1 MKENIISRIRQ
12 GRGGVAAG
20 AFFLVLSA
28 FFFALMSVFVRLSG
42 DLPTFQKAF
51 FRNAVAAFIAFIML
65 VKSKDFSVKKG
76 CRIPLLLRS
85 IAGTV
90 GIVAN
95 FYAVDNMGLADAS
108 ILNKLS
114 PFFAVIFS
122 VIIIKE
128 KASGWDWALIA
139 LAFFGALF
147 VVKPAFNMSVVPALV
162 GVLGGLGAGIAY
174 AFVRLLGNRGERK
187 SVVVFYF
194 SLFSC
199 LVVTPA
205 FIVGFVPMEWWQAVF
220 LLLAGACAGAAQF
233 SITTAYA
240 CAPAK
245 EISVYD
251 YFQVVFTAI
260 LGWTCFQEIPDW
272 LSFIGYFIII
282 SAAVLKYLKTKFW
295 TKSKTDTPPLP
306 DSSGAQ
312 GSPSEGCD
320 DATPE
325 QSTEAKEE

>member
-1 MKENIISRIRQ
+1 MRENFFKTIKEKKN
-12 GRGGVAAG
+12 GTMLG

-51 FRNAVAAFIAFIML
+51 FRNAIAALIAFIAL
-65 VKSKDFSVKKG
+65 AKSKDFSIKKG
-76 CRIPLLLRS
+76 CRLPLLFRS

-90 GIVAN
+90 GIVCN
-95 FYAVDNMGLADAS
+95 FYAVDHMNLADAS

-128 KASGWDWALIA
+128 KASKWDWALIA

-147 VVKPAFNMSVVPALV
+147 VVKPTFDFATVLPALV
-162 GVLGGLGAGIAY
+162 GVLGGLGAGLAY
-174 AFVRLLGNRGERK
+174 AFVRLLGSCGERK
-187 SVVVFYF
+187 PVIVFYF

-199 LVVTPA
+199 LVVAPF
-205 FIVGFVPMEWWQAVF
+205 FIAGYKPMEWWQVVF
-220 LLLAGACAGAAQF
+220 LLLAGGCAGAAQF

-240 CAPAK
+240 FAPAK

-251 YFQVVFTAI
+251 YFQVIFTAL
-260 LGWTCFQEIPDW
+260 LGWTCFGEIPDW
-272 LSFIGYFIII
+272 LSIVGYVIILT
-282 SAAVLKYLKTKFW
+282 AAVLKYVKGRKQTK
-295 TKSKTDTPPLP
+295 K
-306 DSSGAQ
+306 
-312 GSPSEGCD
+312 
-320 DATPE
+320 
-325 QSTEAKEE
+325 